1 MFSNGLDW
9 KTQSKCSNCNSNTV
23 CIWTRFAN
31 GNRFVFIASLPVKC
45 SAPFI
50 QALATLK
57 QDIGDINQIFKDL
70 AHMVHDQGDM
80 VDSIEVFAILL
91 I

>member
-1 MFSNGLDW
+1 M
-9 KTQSKCSNCNSNTV
+9 
-23 CIWTRFAN
+23 
-31 GNRFVFIASLPVKC
+31 KC
-45 SAPFI
+45 SASFI
-50 QALATLK
+50 QALATLE